1 MKTPE
6 TAEEKRRRAAIT
18 RDRDTLPM
26 NFDIVENPG
35 IYAEDPLWKRYWK
48 TEGVRALNPDGS
60 VITDAMERF
69 RLAFELGYMACRKLE
84 KKGGAT
90 LPVTGLDVPDYPEDG
105 E

>member
-1 MKTPE
+1 
-6 TAEEKRRRAAIT
+6 
-18 RDRDTLPM
+18 M
-26 NFDIVENPG
+26 NFDIVDNPG

-48 TEGVRALNPDGS
+48 TEGVRALNPDSS

-69 RLAFELGYMACRKLE
+69 RLAFELGYMACRRIE
-84 KKGGAT
+84 KKGEAT